1 MTFLEL
7 FDSNYHFELFGKRIN
22 VDLRSDETKM
32 VHDIRDNFSN
42 MNDLIREAFHDA
54 AMNRINELVIS
65 TELRTEIRRRIAGRQ
80 LITAIV
86 MPCITDRTMQVLSVG
101 VRTDNPDNPE
111 NFTVKIPKQP

>member
-1 MTFLEL
+1 MTFFEL
-7 FDSNYHFELFGKRIN
+7 FDSNYHFELFGKQIN

-32 VHDIRDNFSN
+32 VDDIRDNFGN
-42 MNDLIREAFHDA
+42 MNELIREAFHGA

-65 TELRTEIRRRIAGRQ
+65 PVLRAEIMRRIGGRQ

-86 MPCITDRTMQVLSVG
+86 MPCITDRTMQILNVG
-101 VRTDNPDNPE
+101 VRTDDPVNPE